1 MQLVLAWYEYHKSS
15 GKCQGISQC
24 LETGHPEKML
34 ECHWSCIMNS
44 DMSCWCCWLQEARY
58 EEALQKFL
66 QVQHVGGYRPDLAY
80 NIALCQYMLKQYGA
94 AHSCVG
100 DIIAKGIK
108 EHPGISSQAY
118 MRVRLFVHCIRKKVL
133 VYFWL

>member
-1 MQLVLAWYEYHKSS
+1 MEPPTIYLSLTLQTHRHRTDNKGARSNLHVYWLVYFSI
-15 GKCQGISQC
+15 C
-24 LETGHPEKML
+24 
-34 ECHWSCIMNS
+34 CHC
-44 DMSCWCCWLQEARY
+44 LQEARY
-58 EEALQKFL
+58 EDALQKFL

-108 EHPGISSQAY
+108 EHPG
-118 MRVRLFVHCIRKKVL
+118 VL
-133 VYFWL
+133 QSHTVFS